1 MERQDFEFK
10 VNINCEQVEQVL
22 KQLVQISNIPMIQ
35 QKNSFQKVVP
45 IKLPE
50 DERDLYCQKHHLKFE
65 FICNQD
71 QQSLCYDCLRDY
83 IGHVQ
88 SSISSIS
95 SKFNDLQKD
104 FSQEKAKL
112 SKIRNKLRKK
122 WKKTLKMGEELSKNY
137 DSTEQ
142 KWQTNLNSLLNQIQT
157 QFINQ
162 QTKYKDLFSKNM
174 NNWKDVEI
182 EISKKFKQ
190 MVELE
195 REMNAMSCN
204 EMKEEEKVKFV
215 ISFKKWN
222 EKLKKLDQEI
232 ETFSK
237 EELKFSLNDFEKM
250 NIDSLLNEIKKLNI
264 PQINL

>member
-1 MERQDFEFK
+1 
-10 VNINCEQVEQVL
+10 
-22 KQLVQISNIPMIQ
+22 
-35 QKNSFQKVVP
+35 
-45 IKLPE
+45 
-50 DERDLYCQKHHLKFE
+50 
-65 FICNQD
+65 
-71 QQSLCYDCLRDY
+71 
-83 IGHVQ
+83 
-88 SSISSIS
+88 
-95 SKFNDLQKD
+95 
-104 FSQEKAKL
+104 
-112 SKIRNKLRKK
+112 
-122 WKKTLKMGEELSKNY
+122 
-137 DSTEQ
+137 
-142 KWQTNLNSLLNQIQT
+142 
-157 QFINQ
+157 
-162 QTKYKDLFSKNM
+162 M

-195 REMNAMSCN
+195 REMNAMNCN